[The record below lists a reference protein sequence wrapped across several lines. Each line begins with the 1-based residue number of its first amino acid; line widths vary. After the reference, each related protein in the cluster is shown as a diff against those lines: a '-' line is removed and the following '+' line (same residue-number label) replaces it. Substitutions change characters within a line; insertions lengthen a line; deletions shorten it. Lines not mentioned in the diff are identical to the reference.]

1 MSRNRSRK
9 GDGPPRLLSD
19 VLSEKRLQVQGG
31 ASASPVTKPR
41 DSSPVAPPKEE
52 TPVITKKPPETK
64 RKLKAREV
72 MARALAVRNA
82 ELDQLYP

>member
-19 VLSEKRLQVQGG
+19 VLSEKRLQGG
-31 ASASPVTKPR
+31 ASASPVTKPL

-52 TPVITKKPPETK
+52 APVITKKPPETK
-64 RKLKAREV
+64 RKLKAREI

>member
-19 VLSEKRLQVQGG
+19 VLSERHLQGG
-31 ASASPVTKPR
+31 TSTSPVTKPH
-41 DSSPVAPPKEE
+41 DSSPVVPPKEE
-52 TPVITKKPPETK
+52 VPAIVMKPPETK
-64 RKLKAREV
+64 RKLNAREI
-72 MARALAVRNA
+72 MTRALAARNA